1 MEIVNPGASS
11 QSNFD
16 VSYTV
21 NNGTPIIETVSNL
34 INPGDTL
41 IYTFNTSLDM
51 SSDGI
56 YNIDYEC
63 LLSND
68 QNLNN
73 NIFSGSNEN
82 FISPLSPLTVDDTI
96 CFGDTAYLEAS
107 TSQGLINWYSDPNG
121 NNSLTTT
128 AVMPISTTTYYA
140 EVQASSFYKDDFE
153 SYPTGSLISQSSA
166 FWSTLSGTGGGQD
179 DAFISGAQASSGNNS
194 IYINQ
199 LNDDDLY
206 LLFNPIA
213 QEGTVEISMD
223 LRIETSAHINLQD
236 ESTPGSNE
244 IFNINFNSGV
254 LEFDIGPT
262 ILTTTY
268 PGNTN
273 WFKLK
278 LVGNLASSTWN
289 LYIDGVFVLGSYIAG
304 ADQVGSVN
312 FRPEVG
318 DEYYIDNVEW
328 YVIADDDCIS
338 SLSPLTITV
347 EDCSSIIENI
357 NQNLYL
363 FPNPTNGVLNFNG
376 NSLVE
381 SIQIID
387 NHGKIVFENYVNN
400 FKGSLDLNHLSNGI
414 YFIKAFTNSG
424 SIHKKIILK

>member
-1 MEIVNPGASS
+1 M
-11 QSNFD
+11 
-16 VSYTV
+16 
-21 NNGTPIIETVSNL
+21 
-34 INPGDTL
+34 
-41 IYTFNTSLDM
+41 
-51 SSDGI
+51 
-56 YNIDYEC
+56 
-63 LLSND
+63 
-68 QNLNN
+68 
-73 NIFSGSNEN
+73 
-82 FISPLSPLTVDDTI
+82 
-96 CFGDTAYLEAS
+96 
-107 TSQGLINWYSDPNG
+107 
-121 NNSLTTT
+121 
-128 AVMPISTTTYYA
+128 
-140 EVQASSFYKDDFE
+140 
-153 SYPTGSLISQSSA
+153 
-166 FWSTLSGTGGGQD
+166 
-179 DAFISGAQASSGNNS
+179 
-194 IYINQ
+194 
-199 LNDDDLY
+199 
-206 LLFNPIA
+206 LFNPIA
-213 QEGTVEISMD
+213 QEGTLEISMD

-236 ESTPGSNE
+236 ESTSGSNE
-244 IFNINFNSGV
+244 IFNINFNSGI

-289 LYIDGVFVLGSYIAG
+289 VYIDGVFVLGSYIAG

-347 EDCSSIIENI
+347 EDCSSISEKI

-387 NHGKIVFENYVNN
+387 NHGKIVFENYVNK
-400 FKGSLDLNHLSNGI
+400 FKGSLDLNLLSNGI

-424 SIHKKIILK
+424 TIHKKIILN